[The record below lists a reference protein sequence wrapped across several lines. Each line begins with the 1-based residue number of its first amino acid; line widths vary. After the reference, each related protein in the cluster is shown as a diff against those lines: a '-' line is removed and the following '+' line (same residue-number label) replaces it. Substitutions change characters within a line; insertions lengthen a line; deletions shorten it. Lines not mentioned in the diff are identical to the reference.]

1 MSFNVASNTWL
12 RQKLVICVYIV
23 QPVLDEKFLVCAMY
37 CLGCKCGVYGMYF
50 GIYIG
55 MYFGMYIGQL
65 TTRATNDVY
74 CLWSVWCDCC
84 CRQLQIGRTAQS
96 SSGGDNLCNLSYETP
111 SSDNTTGQKKRWAW
125 PKSSNQSKG
134 KRTSPLLIFLIS
146 YPKERLF

>member
-1 MSFNVASNTWL
+1 MLLPTL
-12 RQKLVICVYIV
+12 YKKKLVTCVYIV
-23 QPVLDEKFLVCAMY
+23 QPVLDEKFLVCAFY
-37 CLGCKCGVYGMYF
+37 CLGCKCGVYWMYT
-50 GIYIG
+50 
-55 MYFGMYIGQL
+55 GMYIGQL
-65 TTRATNDVY
+65 TTRATYDVY

-111 SSDNTTGQKKRWAW
+111 SSDNTRGQKKRWAW

-134 KRTSPLLIFLIS
+134 RRTPPLLIFLIS